1 MSTIETLCA
10 NNSLAGFI
18 KIWQN
23 DLRTGEITLLV
34 DKNNMILKGGAKLIA
49 HALGGR
55 PEARIWGMYIGYY
68 TGEGEFQKKAIDI
81 DYTVP
86 FLGYADPFGYL
97 REPLTFSP
105 NYLSSAGYEGNENTV
120 LFSTMITTATKAG
133 GQSSA
138 DFNEN
143 SQIYEVA
150 LVSVPDTNVPARD
163 VVFSRTNFNPIQYNS
178 NYNFTITWGV
188 RILVPE
194 V

>member
-1 MSTIETLCA
+1 MSTIETLSA
-10 NNSLAGFI
+10 GNSLAGFV
-18 KIWQN
+18 KIWKN
-23 DLRTGEITLLV
+23 DPCTGESTLLV
-34 DKNNMILKGGAKLIA
+34 DKQNMILKGGAKLIA
-49 HALGGR
+49 QALGGK
-55 PEARIWGMYIGYY
+55 PEAKIWGMYIGYY
-68 TGEGEFQKKAIDI
+68 TGEGDFQKKTIDI
-81 DYTVP
+81 DYSVP
-86 FLGYADPFGYL
+86 FLGYAAPFGYL

-105 NYLSSAGYEGNENTV
+105 NYLSSVGYEENENTV

-133 GQSSA
+133 GLASA
-138 DFNEN
+138 DFNET

-150 LVSVPDTNVPARD
+150 LISVPDTNVLARD